1 MAEKK
6 KYTYKS
12 KKEKEYE
19 AALKAK
25 AASLS
30 SSSLSAVPEL
40 RRHVVY
46 KHADGTNINIYE
58 SYIDTQNPHP

>member
-12 KKEKEYE
+12 RKEKEYE

-25 AASLS
+25 AAL

-40 RRHVVY
+40 RRHIVR
-46 KHADGTNINIYE
+46 KHPDGTNINIYE

>member
-1 MAEKK
+1 MAKEKK
-6 KYTYKS
+6 SYYKS

-19 AALKAK
+19 AAQVK
-25 AASLS
+25 AAST
-30 SSSLSAVPEL
+30 SSLSAVPEK

-58 SYIDTQNPHP
+58 SYIDTQNSHS